1 MLGLRLR
8 QVRLG
13 IMAEVGFEVR
23 TRTKVRSGAGI
34 GAGAGEHRYLP
45 CVDSRVLSR
54 ASVDDDGNISDQLRH
69 CSQAHGEA

>member
-1 MLGLRLR
+1 MEEGFWVREHPGSLEFKLRLGLMLGLRLR

-45 CVDSRVLSR
+45 CVDS
-54 ASVDDDGNISDQLRH
+54 
-69 CSQAHGEA
+69 

>member
-45 CVDSRVLSR
+45 CVDS
-54 ASVDDDGNISDQLRH
+54 
-69 CSQAHGEA
+69 